1 MESHVNMMF
10 MDMIV
15 ILICMIIFLVF
26 EVACIGQHVVSQH
39 TYIYLIYTCVGMYS
53 VIMACGMAGV
63 IHEGVVWFLWL
74 TILVV
79 ATPFFA
85 DRIRNRLSL
94 QKKSEEENNDQLFP
108 FIHIPGMCPGGI
120 PNECVNQTQCNPEKL
135 SVNLDANG
143 KWIMAKQAELSV
155 SPLYVEAT
163 ATLYESMVNE
173 ARNVIACHNQQ
184 QLANGTSECVPDADP
199 LVSFTLCTV
208 ICPERKM
215 TVMVRFTCRMPATLL
230 DSIKTILN
238 PPPCTAPGISLKEGS
253 IVQHYTINM
262 SCEYA

>member
-1 MESHVNMMF
+1 
-10 MDMIV
+10 
-15 ILICMIIFLVF
+15 
-26 EVACIGQHVVSQH
+26 
-39 TYIYLIYTCVGMYS
+39 MYS

-120 PNECVNQTQCNPEKL
+120 PNECVN
-135 SVNLDANG
+135 
-143 KWIMAKQAELSV
+143 QAELSV